1 MSMTNAFDKNS
12 LNTRQPTV
20 FLRQPATWSRA
31 IAWGMIGVTTFGVG
45 WASIAEIEKVIPAK
59 GILEPQES
67 VREVQAPISGIVEE
81 VLVKEGNIVEVNQPL
96 LKFDLTASQAQLKS
110 LQQIKKSVIQENN
123 FYQSQIGSNNQNI
136 PSALTLNLPPEIL
149 LLLKNRASIVAEN
162 QFYQVQMKGSSLGSN
177 LTSQQQIRFQMS
189 QAELNSR
196 VNAQQQAIAQLRQEL
211 GQSEIQLTNARS
223 MLATARNNLIT
234 EQNNLATEQDILSD
248 LEPLI
253 KEGAI
258 PTIQYRRQ
266 KQEVGKRRVAVSTQ
280 QAEVN
285 SRQSE
290 VNQLLKEKSRIRS
303 AIAQAQ
309 AQLVN
314 TVAVTKNELQ
324 EKIALNHQKLAEI
337 DAQLGKQI
345 VENNKKIAE
354 IDSQISQTQQNLKYN
369 QLKAPVAGK
378 IFELKAHSGFVTGNG
393 QTILEIVPDNALM
406 AKVYLTNK
414 DRGFVKEGM
423 KVDVRIDSFD
433 YSEFG
438 DIQGE
443 LVSIGADALEPEQN
457 HPYYRFPAKIKLEQQ
472 FINVKGKEVSLTSG
486 MSVSANIK
494 ERKRKVINIMLHS
507 LAKKFDNLEKAK

>member
-1 MSMTNAFDKNS
+1 MSMTNVSNNF

-20 FLRQPATWSRA
+20 FLKQPATWSRA
-31 IAWGMIGVTTFGVG
+31 IAWGMIGVTTFGTS
-45 WASIAEIEKVIPAK
+45 WASIAEIEKVIPAQ

-67 VREVQAPISGIVEE
+67 VREVQAPMSGVVEE
-81 VLVKEGNIVEVNQPL
+81 VLIKDGNRVEVNQPL
-96 LKFDLTASQAQLKS
+96 LKFDITATQAQLNS
-110 LQQIKKSVIQENN
+110 LQQIKQSVIQENN
-123 FYQSQIGSNNQNI
+123 FYQNQIGSNNKNI
-136 PSALTLNLPPEIL
+136 PSTLNLNLPPEIL
-149 LLLKNRASIVAEN
+149 LLLKNRAAIVAEN
-162 QFYQVQMKGSSLGSN
+162 QFYQVQMSGSSSGSN
-177 LTSQQQIRFQMS
+177 LTSQQQIRLQIS

-196 VNAQQQAIAQLRQEL
+196 VTAQQQAVAQLKQEL
-211 GQSEIQLTNARS
+211 AQSEIKLANAKN
-223 MLATARNNLIT
+223 MLATARHNLAT
-234 EQNNLATEQDILSD
+234 EKNNLATEQEILQD
-248 LEPLI
+248 LEPLMS
-253 KEGAI
+253 EGAI
-258 PTIQYRRQ
+258 PKIQYRRL
-266 KQEVGKRRVAVSTQ
+266 KQEVGKKQLAVSTQ

-285 SRQSE
+285 NAQAE

-324 EKIALNHQKLAEI
+324 EKIALNHQKIAEI

-354 IDSQISQTQQNLKYN
+354 IDSQISQAQQNVKYHEI
-369 QLKAPVAGK
+369 KAPVAGK
-378 IFELKAHSGFVTGNG
+378 VFELKAHSGFVTANG
-393 QTILEIVPDNALM
+393 QTILEIVPDNALR

-423 KVDVRIDSFD
+423 EVDVRVDSFD

-438 DIQGE
+438 DIQGK
-443 LVSIGADALEPEQN
+443 LVSIGADALEPDQN
-457 HPYYRFPAKIKLEQQ
+457 HPYYRFPAHIELEQQ
-472 FINVKGKEVSLTSG
+472 FVNVKGQEVPLTSG

-494 ERKRKVINIMLHS
+494 ERKRKVINILLHS